1 MLCRNY
7 IASERDLTCAPQKV
21 DPALI
26 ARFRPAM
33 FGCFVPPASPVG
45 ANAPFGNQDSRPR
58 PVLPPSSVGEMTLRL
73 HDRRVPVRQ
82 CPPILPGATLP
93 VLRWRVTPPGTHEIP
108 RPIPVREGVVSKN
121 TNELKTCISQSVS
134 YRRVYACFA
143 KGSCNAWS

>member
-1 MLCRNY
+1 MARTSYC
-7 IASERDLTCAPQKV
+7 SERERHAEPRSRFGSITVPSIYSSART
-21 DPALI
+21 ANLI
-26 ARFRPAM
+26 SLRT
-33 FGCFVPPASPVG
+33 
-45 ANAPFGNQDSRPR
+45 
-58 PVLPPSSVGEMTLRL
+58 LPGTMAYDD
-73 HDRRVPVRQ
+73 HRVPVRQ

-143 KGSCNAWS
+143 KGSWNAWS